1 MMMAD
6 ARNKSITGTA
16 RLMWADGGV
25 RGLFK
30 VLPRST
36 GARRSTHRCYMCV
49 HKDMAAARSFC

>member
-6 ARNKSITGTA
+6 ARNKSIAGTA

-30 VLPRST
+30 VLMLRK
-36 GARRSTHRCYMCV
+36 GGRRSTRRCCT
-49 HKDMAAARSFC
+49 